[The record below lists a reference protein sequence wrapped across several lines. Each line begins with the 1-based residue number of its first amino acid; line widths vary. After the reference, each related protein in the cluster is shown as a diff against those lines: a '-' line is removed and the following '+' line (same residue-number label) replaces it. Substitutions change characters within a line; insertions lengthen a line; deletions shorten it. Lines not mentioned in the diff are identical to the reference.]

1 MKLAQAL
8 QAIAVTVTLSFVSV
22 GFSTTVAAQNASAA
36 AQDVIY
42 INNNTR
48 DPIALQM
55 GRDRLEIGSGIMAS
69 YRVHG
74 NTKVCLGN
82 ALNRTKQACFP
93 IKGGRSYKVIR
104 GSNGMVRLIP
114 VADVF
119 VVRQN

>member
-1 MKLAQAL
+1 MKLDQVL
-8 QAIAVTVTLSFVSV
+8 QAIVVTVSLSFVSV
-22 GFSTTVAAQNASAA
+22 GFSTTIAAQTASAA

-55 GRDRLEIGSGIMAS
+55 GSDRLEIGSGISAS
-69 YRVHG
+69 YRVRG
-74 NTKVCLGN
+74 NTKVCLEN
-82 ALNRTKQACFP
+82 ALNRAKQACFP

-104 GSNGMVRLIP
+104 GNNGTVRLVP
-114 VADVF
+114 LADVF